1 MKDKP
6 KLFSISSG
14 APFLPT
20 FVDALL
26 SGRLIKDFG
35 KGGNI
40 QKALA
45 DTLIYVP
52 TRRAARALRSC
63 FVEMSKTHSS
73 FLPTIR
79 PLGDVDEDTAFFLD
93 NGAAALSLNPK
104 IGDVERLLLL
114 ARLIRPWRE
123 NLPAHVRSLFG
134 SEDII
139 IPANTADAIWLA
151 EDLAR
156 LMDEV
161 ETESADWA
169 KLKDIAPDMVAEWWQ
184 VTLDFLE
191 IVTKTWPDILAE
203 RQKINPAEWR
213 NQAIRAETE
222 RLLRNKP
229 RDPVI
234 VAGSNGSIPAIADL
248 LKVVSGLENGA
259 VVLPGLDLAMDD
271 AQWAALDE
279 THDDPS
285 IFGHPQY
292 SFKKLFDRMK
302 LTRNVVDEIGAPSE
316 NKKKRAAILSEALRP
331 AVTTDTWSQLK
342 RDGFDEIFAD
352 VSLIEAAN
360 EREEALAIAVALRQ
374 AIEDKKKTAALVTGD
389 RNLARRVVAELKRF
403 GIEANDSGGVPL
415 SEVLPATLLRLIL
428 QTLFQPGDPV
438 AFLSLLKHPL
448 TSLGYERGSL
458 RKIAERFEL
467 FALRGGTGRINIAAS
482 EQFVEERLLALTTDE
497 NETSGI
503 DTDMI
508 EEARKLASSLVRA
521 VQPLVTLMAKSEPL
535 SVNEVARA
543 TTEVLENFGANEQ
556 GSFHALYAGEA
567 GKAIISLLR
576 DLVAD
581 QSGLTFDISEWPAI
595 LEALMAARSVS
606 PSAGGH
612 PRLFIWGALE
622 SRLQTVDT
630 MVIGGLNEGS
640 WPATARND
648 PFMSRPMKMTLT
660 LDPPERRI
668 GLAAHDFQMAMG
680 MDKVIMSRALRVD
693 NAPSVPSRWLQRL
706 ETVVGA
712 KASANMRTHGG
723 VFVHWARELDR
734 RKNVDFIA
742 RPCPTPPLKQR
753 PKHFSVTEI
762 ETLRRD
768 PYAIYAKK
776 VLRLKPLDDLIHDPS
791 VAERGTLYHAIV
803 AGFSLLKIDPEKPDA
818 LQKFLEIA
826 RAEFDR
832 MQLPLDVEAIWWP
845 RFEILAPSIIAWEK
859 GLSPRE
865 RYVEISARPVHIVPE
880 GATLS
885 GRADRVDVMDGHFAE
900 ILDFKTGSTPS
911 VKQAATLMAPQL
923 ALEAALLSRNAFVP
937 LKNIKPT
944 ELAYIRLNAHGE
956 VKEERISL
964 TAKKTA
970 IELSEEAWAR
980 LGELVEYYQNPAH
993 GYLSRAM
1000 PPLTTY
1006 EGDYDHLARVL
1017 EWSAG
1022 SDTAGDE

>member
-1 MKDKP
+1 MKEKAG
-6 KLFSISSG
+6 LFSIASG

-20 FVDALL
+20 FVEALL
-26 SGRLIKDFG
+26 SGVLIKDFG
-35 KGGNI
+35 KHGDL

-63 FVEMSKTHSS
+63 FVEMSANKSS

-123 NLPAHVRSLFG
+123 NLPSHVQSLFG
-134 SEDII
+134 SEDIL

-161 ETESADWA
+161 ETESADWS

-191 IVTKTWPDILAE
+191 IVTKSWPKILHE
-203 RQKINPAEWR
+203 RQKQNPAEWR
-213 NQAIRAETE
+213 NQAIRAEAD

-229 RDPVI
+229 RQPVI

-248 LKVVSGLENGA
+248 LNVVSHLENGA

-271 AQWAALDE
+271 AQWAALDDAR
-279 THDDPS
+279 DDPS

-292 SFKKLFDRMK
+292 SFKKLFDRLK
-302 LTRNVVDEIGAPSE
+302 LSREIVHEIGSPNAI
-316 NKKKRAAILSEALRP
+316 KKKRTAILSEALRP
-331 AVTTDTWSQLK
+331 AVTTDTWSNLP
-342 RDGFDEIFAD
+342 RDGFDEVFAD
-352 VSLIEAAN
+352 VALIEAAT
-360 EREEALAIAVALRQ
+360 EREEAVAIAVALRD
-374 AIEDKKKTAALVTGD
+374 AIEVPKKTAALVTGD

-428 QTLFQPGDPV
+428 QSLFQPGDPV

-448 TSLGYERGSL
+448 TFLGYERKNL
-458 RKIAERFEL
+458 REIAERFEI
-467 FALRGGTGRINIAAS
+467 FVLRGGTGRINIAACDH
-482 EQFVEERLLALTTDE
+482 FVEARLLALTTSD
-497 NETSGI
+497 NAGKDI
-503 DTDMI
+503 NTDMI
-508 EEARKLASSLVRA
+508 DEARSLASVLVKA
-521 VQPLVTLMAKSEPL
+521 VLPMVGLMQKSEAV

-543 TTEVLENFGANEQ
+543 TTEILENFGRNDQ
-556 GSFHALYAGEA
+556 GTVDELYADEP
-567 GKAIISLLR
+567 GKALAALLR
-576 DLVAD
+576 DLIAD

-612 PRLFIWGALE
+612 PRLSIWGALE

-630 MVIGGLNEGS
+630 MVLGGLNEGS
-640 WPATARND
+640 WPQTARND

-660 LDPPERRI
+660 LEPPERRI

-680 MDKVIMSRALRVD
+680 MDKVIISRALRAD
-693 NAPSVPSRWLQRL
+693 DAPSVASRWLQRL
-706 ETVVGA
+706 ETVVG
-712 KASANMRTHGG
+712 KKVSKNMRRRGQI
-723 VFVHWARELDR
+723 FVHWARELDR
-734 RKNVDFIA
+734 RTDVAFVTQ
-742 RPCPTPPLKQR
+742 PCPKPPLSKR

-803 AGFSLLKIDPEKPDA
+803 AAFASLSVDPAKPDA
-818 LQKFLEIA
+818 LERFLQIA
-826 RAEFDR
+826 RAEFDTAE
-832 MQLPLDVEAIWWP
+832 LPLDVEAVWWP
-845 RFEILAPSIIAWEK
+845 RFEILAPAFIAWER
-859 GLSPRE
+859 GLSPRQ
-865 RYVEISARPVHIVPE
+865 RFVEISARATDIGPSGV
-880 GATLS
+880 TLS
-885 GRADRVDVMDGHFAE
+885 GRADRIDVTDA
-900 ILDFKTGSTPS
+900 
-911 VKQAATLMAPQL
+911 
-923 ALEAALLSRNAFVP
+923 
-937 LKNIKPT
+937 
-944 ELAYIRLNAHGE
+944 
-956 VKEERISL
+956 
-964 TAKKTA
+964 KTA
-970 IELSEEAWAR
+970 
-980 LGELVEYYQNPAH
+980 
-993 GYLSRAM
+993 
-1000 PPLTTY
+1000 
-1006 EGDYDHLARVL
+1006 
-1017 EWSAG
+1017 
-1022 SDTAGDE
+1022 

>member
-1 MKDKP
+1 MKVGP
-6 KLFSISSG
+6 KLFSISAG
-14 APFLPT
+14 ASFLPT

-26 SGRLIKDFG
+26 SGRLIENFG
-35 KGGNI
+35 RGGNI

-63 FVEMSKTHSS
+63 FVEMSANQSS

-104 IGDVERLLLL
+104 IGDLERLLLL

-134 SEDII
+134 SENII

-161 ETESADWA
+161 ETESADWS
-169 KLKDIAPDMVAEWWQ
+169 KLQDIASDMVAEWWQ

-191 IVTKTWPDILAE
+191 IVTKSWPAILAE
-203 RQKINPAEWR
+203 RQKENPAEWR
-213 NQAIRAETE
+213 NHAIRAEAE
-222 RLLRNKP
+222 RLLRNQP
-229 RDPVI
+229 REPII
-234 VAGSNGSIPAIADL
+234 VAGSNGSIPAVADL
-248 LKVVSGLENGA
+248 LKVVSQLENGA
-259 VVLPGLDLAMDD
+259 VVLPGFDLAMDD

-279 THDDPS
+279 ARDDPS

-292 SFKKLFDRMK
+292 SFKKLFDRLK
-302 LTRNVVDEIGAPSE
+302 LQRSVVHEIGAPSKI
-316 NKKKRAAILSEALRP
+316 KKKRSAILSEALRP
-331 AVTTDTWSQLK
+331 AATTDTWSALS
-342 RDGFDEIFAD
+342 RNGFEDIFAD
-352 VSLIEAAN
+352 ISLIEAAN
-360 EREEALAIAVALRQ
+360 EREEAVAIAVALRQ
-374 AIEDKKKTAALVTGD
+374 AIEEKKKTAALVTGD

-428 QTLFQPGDPV
+428 QSLFQPGDPV

-448 TSLGYERGSL
+448 TCLGLERENL

-467 FALRGGTGRINIAAS
+467 FALRGGTGRINIAACD
-482 EQFVEERLLALTTDE
+482 QFVEARLMALTTDE
-497 NETSGI
+497 NQNKDI

-508 EEARKLASSLVRA
+508 EEARDLASLLVKA
-521 VQPLVTLMAKSEPL
+521 VQPMVKLMEKTEPV

-543 TTEVLENFGANEQ
+543 TTEVFENFGRNDQ
-556 GSFHALYAGEA
+556 GSVDALYAGEA
-567 GKAIISLLR
+567 GKAIALLLR

-595 LEALMAARSVS
+595 VEALMAARSVS

-640 WPATARND
+640 WPQTARND

-660 LDPPERRI
+660 LDPPERRT

-680 MDKVIMSRALRVD
+680 MDKVIMSRALRAD

-706 ETVVGA
+706 ETVVGD
-712 KASANMRTHGG
+712 KVSNDMRLRGR
-723 VFVHWARELDR
+723 VFVHWARELDHR
-734 RKNVDFIA
+734 ESIAFIA
-742 RPCPTPPLKQR
+742 QPCPKPPLSKR

-768 PYAIYAKK
+768 PYAIYARK
-776 VLRLKPLDDLIHDPS
+776 VLRLKPLEELIHDPS

-803 AGFSLLKIDPEKPDA
+803 AAFATLKIDPAKLNARE
-818 LQKFLEIA
+818 KFLEVA
-826 RAEFDR
+826 KAEFER
-832 MQLPLDVEAIWWP
+832 MQLPLDVEAVWWP
-845 RFEILAPSIIAWEK
+845 RFEILAPSIIEWESA
-859 GLSPRE
+859 LAPRQ
-865 RYVEISARPVHIVPE
+865 RYVEISARPIDVAASGV
-880 GATLS
+880 TLS
-885 GRADRVDVMDGHFAE
+885 GRADRIDVSADHSAE

-923 ALEAALLSRNAFVP
+923 ALEAALLTRNAFLP
-937 LKNIKPT
+937 LKNIKPV
-944 ELAYIRLNAHGE
+944 ELAYIRLTARGT
-956 VKEERISL
+956 VKEERICEA
-964 TAKKTA
+964 AKKTA
-970 IELSEEAWAR
+970 FELSEEAWTR
-980 LGELVEYYQNPAH
+980 LGELIQYYQNPAH

-1000 PPLTTY
+1000 PSLTTY

-1022 SDTAGDE
+1022 SGTVGDE